1 MPPLRIDD
9 TFKKRLDDKP
19 ARQQAA
25 ILECVQR
32 LGDDPR
38 YPGLRTHPIQSHPG
52 VFSARV
58 DRANRVSFHWEDGTL
73 VLRNHCNH
81 DAVYR
86 RP

>member
-9 TFKKRLDDKP
+9 TFEKRLDDKP

-38 YPGLRTHPIQSHPG
+38 YLACGPIP
-52 VFSARV
+52 FRV
-58 DRANRVSFHWEDGTL
+58 IQGCSRLAST
-73 VLRNHCNH
+73 
-81 DAVYR
+81 AQTA
-86 RP
+86 